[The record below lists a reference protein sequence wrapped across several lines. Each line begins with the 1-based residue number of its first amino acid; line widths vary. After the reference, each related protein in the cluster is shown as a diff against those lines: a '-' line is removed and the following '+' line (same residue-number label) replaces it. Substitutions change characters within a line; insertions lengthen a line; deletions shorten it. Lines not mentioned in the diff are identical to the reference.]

1 MGYCST
7 EVITFCPVFVNSGA
21 FQQPPKAAEVM
32 DTLTAPTVGDEPTPV
47 LPLPVSYALPAHT
60 SLYRREGGI

>member
-32 DTLTAPTVGDEPTPV
+32 DPLTAPTVGDEPTPV
-47 LPLPVSYALPAHT
+47 FPLPVS
-60 SLYRREGGI
+60 